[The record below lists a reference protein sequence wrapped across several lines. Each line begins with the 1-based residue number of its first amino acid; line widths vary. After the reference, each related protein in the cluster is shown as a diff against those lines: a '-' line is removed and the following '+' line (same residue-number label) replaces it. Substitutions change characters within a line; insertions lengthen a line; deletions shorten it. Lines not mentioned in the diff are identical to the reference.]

1 MKTRWTRTEIVEQA
15 GIIWVE
21 LGKRMRPEM
30 GFKLGYSGRGGDI
43 VIDGRQAIPQTWKS
57 IKKSTSFSSKV
68 MDRGSKLS
76 VNSQVL

>member
-1 MKTRWTRTEIVEQA
+1 MEQA

-43 VIDGRQAIPQTWKS
+43 VIDGRQAIPQTWKL
-57 IKKSTSFSSKV
+57 IK
-68 MDRGSKLS
+68 
-76 VNSQVL
+76 